1 MLPSN
6 ICSCVIFSKLVEQLS
21 RVLSQAGGGSDRS
34 CTEPG
39 LCNKGI
45 LLEPAGWP
53 VHPGAGTRFIPCPLS
68 LPPGGILHGA
78 LLCLLTNPN
87 SFRTVWGDGQDSKLG
102 SLGSG
107 PAVSSIAAWVSY
119 HIASLI
125 CWHTPA
131 VLALEEEAG
140 SSQVPSLCEPRSET
154 LPQKPRGLLALIRVC
169 SAVRLVPAFR
179 VV

>member
-21 RVLSQAGGGSDRS
+21 RVLSQAGGGRDRS

-45 LLEPAGWP
+45 SLEPAGRP
-53 VHPGAGTRFIPCPLS
+53 LHPGAGPRFIPCPLS

-87 SFRTVWGDGQDSKLG
+87 SFRTMRGDGQDPELE
-102 SLGSG
+102 SLDSS
-107 PAVSSIAAWVSY
+107 PAVSCTAAWVSY
-119 HIASLI
+119 HIVSLI
-125 CWHTPA
+125 CWHTSA
-131 VLALEEEAG
+131 ILALEEEAG
-140 SSQVPSLCEPRSET
+140 SSQVPSLYEPRSET
-154 LPQKPRGLLALIRVC
+154 LPQKPRGLLALICVC
-169 SAVRLVPAFR
+169 SAAS
-179 VV
+179 